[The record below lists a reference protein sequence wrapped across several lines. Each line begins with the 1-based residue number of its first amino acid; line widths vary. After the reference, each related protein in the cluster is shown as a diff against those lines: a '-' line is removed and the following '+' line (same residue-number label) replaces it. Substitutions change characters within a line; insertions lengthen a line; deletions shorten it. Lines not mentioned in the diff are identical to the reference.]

1 LDPLDNPEQLCN
13 MGGMYPKRNL
23 AVLAAVLALLVVP
36 AGCDESRE
44 EIELTWQEVNT
55 TASQRN
61 GEGYARLLAP
71 ESFQHFDR
79 IIKIA
84 LDAPY
89 EKTQRLPV
97 SERYDMLM
105 MRNRMTRKELSKM
118 DGRAWVVHAVSQG
131 WYQESGDVAAELRL
145 KIGNIRARGNS
156 ATADIVFE
164 IPGRVVDK
172 DFVITRLSFAKV
184 EDRWLVDL
192 RQPDPLIDW
201 YVKRER
207 EMGHLS
213 EDQVLLAME
222 SEDSGKEVP
231 RETLWDPMKK

>member
-1 LDPLDNPEQLCN
+1 
-13 MGGMYPKRNL
+13 MGGMDPKKNL

-55 TASQRN
+55 TASQHD
-61 GEGYARLLAP
+61 GEGFARLLAP

-79 IIKIA
+79 IIKLA

-89 EKTQRLPV
+89 DKTVRLPV
-97 SERYDMLM
+97 SERYDILM
-105 MRNRMTRKELSKM
+105 MRNRTTRKELSKM
-118 DGRAWVVHAVSQG
+118 DGRAWIVHAVSQG
-131 WYQESGDVAAELRL
+131 WYEGEDDAEFEL
-145 KIGNIRARGNS
+145 KIGQIRARGNS

-164 IPGRVVDK
+164 LSRVENI
-172 DFVITRLSFAKV
+172 VITRLSFVKV

-201 YVKRER
+201 YVKRAR
-207 EMGHLS
+207 EVGHAS

-222 SEDSGKEVP
+222 ERASGKEVP